1 MSLLKPSIDVR
12 GLEICPPLLQA
23 PMAGLTHSALR
34 QIVSGFGGAGLLS
47 TEMLL
52 ARRLP
57 TENPG
62 MSPYLVRTAGEKPL
76 SYQLLVSSDRD
87 IVPAVDKLHDL
98 GADAIDLNM
107 GCPDWSVGRSGAG
120 FALMENPD
128 NACRLVAEARR
139 KTDLPLSAKI
149 RLGVGLDEPRLKDF
163 CTMLQ
168 GEGIDM
174 LSVHARLKKEP
185 FARRPRWEWVARIK
199 EWLHIPVIAN
209 GGIFT
214 VEDAKDCLSVSGADG
229 LMLGR
234 GAVARPWLFAE
245 IAREVYGCDIAAPRV
260 SLPLLY
266 GTFTDLIKEL
276 FPPER
281 RLGRLKEF
289 THHFAGNYQFGHQLS
304 SRIQGSRTMAQA
316 EERATD
322 FFKNNPDEGITNN
335 QIPITNEEENDQLTN
350 NHLTKI
356 KGRADCPHHFG
367 H

>member
-1 MSLLKPSIDVR
+1 MSLPKPSIDVR
-12 GLEICPPLLQA
+12 GLKICPPLLQA

-76 SYQLLVSSDRD
+76 SYQLLISGDMDVGP
-87 IVPAVDKLHDL
+87 VMDKLHDL

-120 FALMENPD
+120 FALMENPES
-128 NACRLVAEARR
+128 ARRLVRAARSR
-139 KTDLPLSAKI
+139 TGLPLTAKI

-163 CTMLQ
+163 CTMLE
-168 GEGIDM
+168 GEGIDL

-185 FARRPRWEWVARIK
+185 FARRPRWEWIARVK
-199 EWLHIPVIAN
+199 EWLGIPVIAN

-214 VEDAKDCLSVSGADG
+214 VEDARDCLRVSDADG

-234 GAVARPWLFAE
+234 GAVIRPWLFAG

-260 SLPLLY
+260 FLPLLY

-276 FPPER
+276 FQPDR
-281 RLGRLKEF
+281 QLGRLKEF
-289 THHFAGNYQFGHQLS
+289 THYFAGNYTFGHQLS
-304 SRIQGSRTMAQA
+304 SRIQGSRTMTQA
-316 EERATD
+316 EERSAD
-322 FFKNNPDEGITNN
+322 FFKNNPE
-335 QIPITNEEENDQLTN
+335 
-350 NHLTKI
+350 
-356 KGRADCPHHFG
+356 CPG
-367 H
+367 EKNT